1 MARAGGRW
9 KYVDKRSSC
18 VVILSAAGEGCDF
31 EYAAATVTESAPKT
45 RALLDT
51 RLKNGRK
58 PDIPSLSLRSVAGA
72 RDRPILFLAEAAHP
86 AAQLAGVLTLRKPL
100 SPDRL
105 QAALGG
111 LLRPPSR
118 PGGDAS

>member
-58 PDIPSLSLRSVAGA
+58 PDIPSLSLRSVAGESSA
-72 RDRPILFLAEAAHP
+72 DQRSEI
-86 AAQLAGVLTLRKPL
+86 QKPN
-100 SPDRL
+100 SNINPT
-105 QAALGG
+105 
-111 LLRPPSR
+111 
-118 PGGDAS
+118 